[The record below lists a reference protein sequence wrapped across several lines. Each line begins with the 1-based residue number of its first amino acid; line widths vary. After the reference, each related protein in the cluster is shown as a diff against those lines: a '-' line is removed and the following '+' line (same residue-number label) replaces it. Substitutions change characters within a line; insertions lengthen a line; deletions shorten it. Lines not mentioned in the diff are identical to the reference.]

1 MKPAELDALK
11 FTLDPSVNFWRDYS
25 PEIVDDKAPLPEQ
38 LQWLNKVCR
47 RSESPTDAHACTSQN
62 GRGHTLV
69 CTWYNKLTFKGYGM
83 LWRSLRG
90 RCSDVPSYGVNM
102 GVRLIDF

>member
-47 RSESPTDAHACTSQN
+47 RSELPAVAHARRSQN
-62 GRGHTLV
+62 
-69 CTWYNKLTFKGYGM
+69 N
-83 LWRSLRG
+83 
-90 RCSDVPSYGVNM
+90 
-102 GVRLIDF
+102 